1 MPAFRLKQS
10 IERSQVS
17 GLLSNGSWRSPGMPW
32 DNSASSIRN
41 VLSHGYATIDHRRVF
56 DAATRKVPALAAI
69 IAKLLDELPPG

>member
-1 MPAFRLKQS
+1 
-10 IERSQVS
+10 
-17 GLLSNGSWRSPGMPW
+17 MPW